1 MWFLWQSVCAHNC
14 LQLSWKA
21 TNCLGDTTALIEGNQ
36 CNYFTHEFRNAH
48 ADVAVN
54 VVCPAVMQRPKRGSG
69 GPRLPRQPPTQ
80 TSSSSSSK
88 YAESWMLHPLA
99 EQYPFQ
105 RTANPPPHVR
115 QQKKHVSNKSKSINF
130 KFAKNALMAEL
141 HNSWDLSKNCQTT
154 EQHFKIIWI
163 CGKYWIIKMF
173 ENCCPS
179 AKWTNTLLKFHIEQ
193 MLKYIRE
200 TLEKQMPDQSTRNK
214 LNNSRNLK
222 HFLGQNY

>member
-54 VVCPAVMQRPKRGSG
+54 VVCPAVTQRPKRGSG

-141 HNSWDLSKNCQTT
+141 HNSWDLSKNCQT
-154 EQHFKIIWI
+154 
-163 CGKYWIIKMF
+163 
-173 ENCCPS
+173 
-179 AKWTNTLLKFHIEQ
+179 LKNI
-193 MLKYIRE
+193 LR
-200 TLEKQMPDQSTRNK
+200 
-214 LNNSRNLK
+214 
-222 HFLGQNY
+222 